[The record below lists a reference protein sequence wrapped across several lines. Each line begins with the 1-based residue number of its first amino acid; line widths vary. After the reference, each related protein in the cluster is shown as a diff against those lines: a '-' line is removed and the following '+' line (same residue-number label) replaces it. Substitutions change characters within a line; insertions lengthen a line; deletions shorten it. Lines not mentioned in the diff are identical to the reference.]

1 MKSNHPITL
10 KLPDI
15 PDLRATG
22 EPDAGSDLP
31 DRHQV
36 HLTLPQAQGHL
47 GLQVRKQQN
56 SPKFIQTAGDRLTNL
71 TQIWPMAFPVGPLLG
86 GEGSRH
92 MDAWG
97 KNL

>member
-36 HLTLPQAQGHL
+36 HLTLPQA
-47 GLQVRKQQN
+47 
-56 SPKFIQTAGDRLTNL
+56 
-71 TQIWPMAFPVGPLLG
+71 
-86 GEGSRH
+86 
-92 MDAWG
+92 
-97 KNL
+97 

>member
-1 MKSNHPITL
+1 MKINHPINL

-47 GLQVRKQQN
+47 GLQVRKQT
-56 SPKFIQTAGDRLTNL
+56 KFSKV
-71 TQIWPMAFPVGPLLG
+71 FPNC
-86 GEGSRH
+86 
-92 MDAWG
+92 W
-97 KNL
+97 